1 MPRSPGNGAVA
12 GFARQSADGAPAR
25 GLVYNRPMNKQQPD
39 ARRIGK
45 GMTFAAWI
53 IALVLMTLFFNNKLE
68 QQRNPNQAV
77 FTRVNAA
84 GVQEIVLKRN
94 RFGHYVT
101 SGTVNGD
108 PVEFLLDTGAS
119 DVAIPAD
126 LADRLGLKRGLPV
139 QYQTANGTI
148 TAYRTT
154 IDSVAIGPMVVR
166 NVPASINP
174 GMHDMD
180 ILLGMSVL
188 KHVEFTQRGDTLILK
203 PHE

>member
-1 MPRSPGNGAVA
+1 MA
-12 GFARQSADGAPAR
+12 
-25 GLVYNRPMNKQQPD
+25 NRPAADSK
-39 ARRIGK
+39 RIGK
-45 GMTFAAWI
+45 GMTLAAWVI
-53 IALVLMTLFFNNKLE
+53 VLILLTLFFNNKLE

-77 FTRVNAA
+77 FSRVNAA
-84 GVQEIVLKRN
+84 GVQEVVLKRN

-101 SGTVNGD
+101 SGTVNGQ

-119 DVAIPAD
+119 DVAIPAK
-126 LADRLGLKRGLPV
+126 LARRLGLKRGYPV
-139 QYQTANGTI
+139 QYQTANGNV

-154 IDSVAIGPMVVR
+154 IDSVAIGPMVVE

-174 GMHDMD
+174 GMQDME

-188 KHVEFTQRGDTLILK
+188 KHVEFSQRGDSLILR

>member
-12 GFARQSADGAPAR
+12 GFARHSANGAPAR

-101 SGTVNGD
+101 SGTVNGQNPPSFVPQNAPNEIRIHELCRGEPLVD
-108 PVEFLLDTGAS
+108 ALEDALGGLHTHVRSDQRLLDFSG
-119 DVAIPAD
+119 D
-126 LADRLGLKRGLPV
+126 LSTHLALAAENRSQAPKNPIAAARL
-139 QYQTANGTI
+139 
-148 TAYRTT
+148 
-154 IDSVAIGPMVVR
+154 
-166 NVPASINP
+166 
-174 GMHDMD
+174 
-180 ILLGMSVL
+180 
-188 KHVEFTQRGDTLILK
+188 F
-203 PHE
+203 